1 MVVERVQKKKIA
13 MEYMRQ
19 QSPEARN
26 EKKFDVLQPEVEFWC
41 WWGYPTS
48 QHACGRLC
56 HGYLPDVRA
65 RVIDCCERGGRI
77 GRGV

>member
-41 WWGYPTS
+41 WWG
-48 QHACGRLC
+48 
-56 HGYLPDVRA
+56 
-65 RVIDCCERGGRI
+65 
-77 GRGV
+77 